1 MFKGLLPIH
10 ASGSQMKETEAVK
23 TVYQTGTPMAISIL
37 DLGRRPYPEVWAL
50 QKELVEAR
58 TAGRAP
64 DTLIIVE
71 HEHVVTLGRKTSPE
85 NLRQDLG
92 VPVFK
97 VERGGDATYHG
108 PGQLVGYPIMKMAV
122 PDVKNYVRK
131 LEEVLIQT
139 AGVFSIRAGRREN
152 HIGVWVGGK
161 KLASIGVA
169 VTSWVTYHGF
179 ALNVNTDLSY
189 FQLIRPCGLDPD
201 TMTSMEQLTGRA
213 QDFGAVKSEVVKRFS
228 SVFGVLTSDGTSP
241 QASPVAQIHDKD

>member
-1 MFKGLLPIH
+1 M
-10 ASGSQMKETEAVK
+10 T
-23 TVYQTGTPMAISIL
+23 ISIL
-37 DLGRRPYPEVWAL
+37 DLGRRPYTEVWAL

-58 TAGRAP
+58 SAGRAP

-85 NLRQDLG
+85 NLGLNLG
-92 VPVFK
+92 VPVFQ

-108 PGQLVGYPIMKMAV
+108 PGQLVGYPIMKMTV

-139 AGVFSIRAGRREN
+139 AEAFSIRAGRKEN
-152 HIGVWVGGK
+152 HTGVWVGGK

-169 VTSWVTYHGF
+169 VTNWVTYHGF

-201 TMTSMEQLTGRA
+201 TITSMQQLTGRA
-213 QDFGAVKSEVVKRFS
+213 QDFRAVKGEVVKRFS
-228 SVFGVLTSDGTSP
+228 SVFGVLALEEPSP
-241 QASPVAQIHDKD
+241 QASPVVQTRGKD

>member
-1 MFKGLLPIH
+1 M
-10 ASGSQMKETEAVK
+10 S
-23 TVYQTGTPMAISIL
+23 ISVL

-58 TAGRAP
+58 STGRAQ

-85 NLRQDLG
+85 NLKRVLA
-92 VPVFK
+92 VPVFQ

-131 LEEVLIQT
+131 LEEVIIQT
-139 AGVFSIRAGRREN
+139 VEAFSIRAGRKEN
-152 HIGVWVGGK
+152 HSGVWVGGK

-169 VTSWVTYHGF
+169 VTNWVTYHGF

-201 TMTSMEQLTGRA
+201 MITSMEQLTGRT
-213 QDFGAVKSEVVKRFS
+213 QDFRAVKGEVVKRFS
-228 SVFGVLTSDGTSP
+228 GVFEVLTKEET
-241 QASPVAQIHDKD
+241 ASESSQVVQLRSKD